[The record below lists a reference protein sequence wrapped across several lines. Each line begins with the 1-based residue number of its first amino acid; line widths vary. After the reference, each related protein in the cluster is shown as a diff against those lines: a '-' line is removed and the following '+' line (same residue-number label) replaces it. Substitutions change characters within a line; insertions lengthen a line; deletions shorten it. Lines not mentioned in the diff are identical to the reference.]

1 MVGEAEGGTA
11 QAAENIEIGGF
22 GGEREG
28 ERGQRGLAVEAGASE
43 AGAGQEVGQGFQ
55 AVGRFYGVVGEMSKG
70 GAEAKADSSPLL
82 QSGSK

>member
-1 MVGEAEGGTA
+1 
-11 QAAENIEIGGF
+11 
-22 GGEREG
+22 
-28 ERGQRGLAVEAGASE
+28 
-43 AGAGQEVGQGFQ
+43 VGQGFQ